1 MTRLTSLSP
10 AARLAALSLAATA
23 LSPISAWAQDPGVLS
38 RITSFQYFG
47 PDVDG
52 GGGAMQGWPGVQ
64 RPTGVP
70 LDIDGLNGRFLYVP
84 VEGSIREYNCPT
96 GVVNDCAGAG
106 PSLARVAPVASHY
119 ERIFTQKDLFDVYRN
134 AGGGTV
140 GALVERA
147 NGDMV
152 GALSPPAT
160 GARHADGSYSYGPAA
175 EGLMGKGVLYRTDF
189 DGAKAS
195 VIEST
200 RGVVAYPLGPLV
212 AASDGS
218 VYGLDTGP
226 GRNGR
231 LFRLDAQERFTV
243 VHEFAAAPGGGK
255 QIPAGLILASDGWL
269 YGVTSYWRGYPGMA
283 GASTRADTPTGTM
296 YRIDPANPASFEV
309 LHTFTLEHG
318 EILATDVYTGFPYTA
333 GYVPDRSWLVEGG
346 DGWLYGTTSVGSCA
360 TALAD
365 GAVNATSGPTAQN
378 PICGNRYDWASNYA
392 IAAYPHY
399 DVSWNVHGTVYRI
412 RKDGQGEMQILHRF
426 GGDDGSTPSGPLAL
440 AADGAIYGTTASGGS
455 HRSYFSAKRT
465 TDTDRPFGTTCTPV
479 REAAGQCEQLNSDG
493 VLYRI
498 RPSQID
504 VAIDGTVRNGGFE
517 LVRSFEKSVTGKTP
531 IGVRSGSD
539 GRVFGTTLYGG
550 GPWTSS
556 QSVEYQD
563 NRYGTIFVY
572 GPPAGASVTLT
583 VTPAETAAGSRVLLT
598 WTSSQA
604 GNCQASSLQNDWT
617 GAQDAQGTHEFRP
630 ASGVYNYTLTCTDI
644 TTGYRIA
651 SATQTLRVDAPST
664 GSDGNSISYGNG
676 GGASGPVVLGLLG
689 FVAWMRRRGRK

>member
-23 LSPISAWAQDPGVLS
+23 LLPIPAVAQDPGVLS

-152 GALSPPAT
+152 GALSPSAT

-200 RGVVAYPLGPLV
+200 RGAVAYPLGPLV

-231 LFRLDAQERFTV
+231 LFRLDAQDRFTV
-243 VHEFAAAPGGGK
+243 VHEFAAAPNGGK

-360 TALAD
+360 TCLLY
-365 GAVNATSGPTAQN
+365 TS
-378 PICGNRYDWASNYA
+378 
-392 IAAYPHY
+392 
-399 DVSWNVHGTVYRI
+399 
-412 RKDGQGEMQILHRF
+412 
-426 GGDDGSTPSGPLAL
+426 PSPR
-440 AADGAIYGTTASGGS
+440 D
-455 HRSYFSAKRT
+455 
-465 TDTDRPFGTTCTPV
+465 
-479 REAAGQCEQLNSDG
+479 
-493 VLYRI
+493 
-498 RPSQID
+498 
-504 VAIDGTVRNGGFE
+504 
-517 LVRSFEKSVTGKTP
+517 
-531 IGVRSGSD
+531 
-539 GRVFGTTLYGG
+539 
-550 GPWTSS
+550 
-556 QSVEYQD
+556 
-563 NRYGTIFVY
+563 
-572 GPPAGASVTLT
+572 
-583 VTPAETAAGSRVLLT
+583 
-598 WTSSQA
+598 
-604 GNCQASSLQNDWT
+604 
-617 GAQDAQGTHEFRP
+617 
-630 ASGVYNYTLTCTDI
+630 
-644 TTGYRIA
+644 
-651 SATQTLRVDAPST
+651 
-664 GSDGNSISYGNG
+664 
-676 GGASGPVVLGLLG
+676 
-689 FVAWMRRRGRK
+689 